1 MAPVSA
7 KGGMPRNSIRMMP
20 MSIAHRR
27 DHQGP
32 SSTAQTILM
41 RCAIGHIPSMRRMG
55 EITTPMATNIAKNT
69 CLSKCS
75 RLNPLFCMVIPH
87 KQPKISFRHI
97 RRKIRTG
104 TTISCGPAAAC
115 ELKTGQQQA
124 GAWRA
129 RSFPYW
135 QASGIA
141 ARKSGT
147 VSGENV
153 HISCAFCAGCT
164 IYSFYSTCAV
174 GNQFCPLIP
183 KHGLP
188 RCSI

>member
-1 MAPVSA
+1 
-7 KGGMPRNSIRMMP
+7 MMP

-55 EITTPMATNIAKNT
+55 EITTPTATNIAKNT

-75 RLNPLFCMVIPH
+75 RLNPLFCMMIPH

-124 GAWRA
+124 GAMACLFLSVLAGQRHCSTEIRDCIRRKRTYIVRLLCRMHDLFLLQYLCGRQSILPSHPETRA
-129 RSFPYW
+129 PSLFHLRS
-135 QASGIA
+135 
-141 ARKSGT
+141 
-147 VSGENV
+147 V
-153 HISCAFCAGCT
+153 
-164 IYSFYSTCAV
+164 
-174 GNQFCPLIP
+174 
-183 KHGLP
+183 
-188 RCSI
+188 